1 MKTSVPLRRFVGAV
15 ALVAAISPPALL
27 AIDLPDASP
36 STRST
41 GLGGYYKIAA
51 SNDPLFPGGDGRE
64 WFFDFGDGVRNGR
77 SSGTVAVS
85 LRQNPNVR
93 VRVLVWQVFPENG
106 TLVIGNQTEE
116 GSKRAVAL
124 ARWTIGRTST
134 GVSLQRGAY
143 QVSLR
148 RAQVGE

>member
-15 ALVAAISPPALL
+15 ALAVAVSSPTLP
-27 AIDLPDASP
+27 AIDLPDAP
-36 STRST
+36 SMRSS
-41 GLGGYYKIAA
+41 GLGGYYKVAE
-51 SNDPLFPGGDGRE
+51 SNDPLFPAGEGRE
-64 WFFDFGDGVRNGR
+64 WFFDFGDGVRQGR

-93 VRVLVWQVFPENG
+93 VRLLVWQVFPETG

-124 ARWTIGRTST
+124 ARWTIGRTAT
-134 GVSLQRGAY
+134 GVSLQRGNY
-143 QVSLR
+143 QVSLQ
-148 RAQVGE
+148 RAAAGD

>member
-15 ALVAAISPPALL
+15 ALAVASSTPTLL
-27 AIDLPDASP
+27 AVDLPDAP
-36 STRST
+36 SMRST

-85 LRQNPNVR
+85 VRQNPNVR
-93 VRVLVWQVFPENG
+93 VRLLVWQVFPENG

-124 ARWTIGRTST
+124 ARWTIGRTAT
-134 GVSLQRGAY
+134 GVSLQRGGY
-143 QVSLR
+143 QVSLQ
-148 RAQVGE
+148 RASAGD

>member
-1 MKTSVPLRRFVGAV
+1 MKTSVPLRRFVGVV
-15 ALVAAISPPALL
+15 ALVAAISTPTLW
-27 AIDLPDASP
+27 AIDLPDAP
-36 STRST
+36 SMRST
-41 GLGGYYKIAA
+41 GLGGYYKVAA

-93 VRVLVWQVFPENG
+93 VRLLVWQVFPENG

-116 GSKRAVAL
+116 GGKRAVAL
-124 ARWTIGRTST
+124 ARWTIGRTAT
-134 GVSLQRGAY
+134 GVSLQRGNY
-143 QVSLR
+143 QVSLQ
-148 RAQVGE
+148 RAAAGD